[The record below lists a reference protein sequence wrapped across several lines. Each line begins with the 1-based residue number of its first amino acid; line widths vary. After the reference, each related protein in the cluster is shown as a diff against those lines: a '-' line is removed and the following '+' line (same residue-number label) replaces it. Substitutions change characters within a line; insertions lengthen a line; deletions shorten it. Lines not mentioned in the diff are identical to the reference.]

1 MKYKRIVVIGA
12 SSCLGQV
19 DPELGGWAGRLRQWF
34 ERQNADNLL
43 YNLGVSAD
51 TSTGVTQRLLT
62 EATPR
67 KPDLVIVQIG
77 INDTWRDDSPQ
88 SPTKT
93 PPDQFREN
101 FIKIINDARSLGEV
115 LVVSIFP
122 IDEAKTTPISWR
134 NRYFLLDDAQRY
146 AQTTKEICQE
156 MNTPYLD
163 IFNEWLKGDY
173 RKYLDADGLHANP
186 EGHRCTFER
195 VKTHIEK
202 SSN

>member
-12 SSCLGQV
+12 SSCLGQG

-51 TSTGVTQRLLT
+51 TSTGVAQRLLT

-67 KPDLVIVQIG
+67 KPGLTIVQIG

-88 SPTKT
+88 SSTET

-101 FIKIINDARSLGEV
+101 FIKIIDVARSLGEV

-122 IDEAKTTPISWR
+122 IDEAKTTPVSWV
-134 NRYFLLDDAQRY
+134 NRYFLLGDAKWY
-146 AQTTKEICQE
+146 AQATKEICQE
-156 MNTPYLD
+156 LAVPYLD
-163 IFNEWLKGDY
+163 IFNEWLKVDY

-186 EGHRCTFER
+186 EGHRYTFER
-195 VKTHIEK
+195 VKEHIEK
-202 SSN
+202 N